1 MERVIVGE
9 SKNSFRPK
17 VVDGFS
23 EVIIKTD
30 FIDDNKKKSSGY
42 RKSLVHNDRVRE
54 YSAYCRV
61 LTEKEAQ
68 LWRDGFFDPENIII
82 EAKRRLMTLP
92 DGTFSQKSL
101 TWKTIIN
108 KCADIKA
115 ERFQVALEKE
125 AMAKANEKIKKK
137 N

>member
-9 SKNSFRPK
+9 AKNNFRSKSI
-17 VVDGFS
+17 DGFS
-23 EVIIKTD
+23 DVLIKTS
-30 FIDDNKKKSSGY
+30 FLDDNKKKSSGY
-42 RKSLVHNDRVRE
+42 RKALVQNDRVRE
-54 YSAYCRV
+54 YAAYCRV

-68 LWRDGFFDPENIII
+68 LWRDGFFDPENIVI

-92 DGTFSQKSL
+92 DGSFVQKSL

-115 ERFQVALEKE
+115 ERFQDALEKE
-125 AMAKANEKIKKK
+125 AVSKANSEI
-137 N
+137 